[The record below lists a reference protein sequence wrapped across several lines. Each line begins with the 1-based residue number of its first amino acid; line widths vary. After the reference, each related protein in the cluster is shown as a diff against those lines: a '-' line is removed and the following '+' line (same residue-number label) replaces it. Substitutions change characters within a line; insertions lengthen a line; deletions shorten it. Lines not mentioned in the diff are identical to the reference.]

1 MRTDLPKVNLG
12 NITLRELCEADY
24 FDYFFI
30 GSNPEVVKY
39 LNWGPLLSMN
49 DSIWVFNEVFLK
61 RPLNGLP
68 IGYAICNQDKMIGV
82 IDFHTYYLNENAC
95 EIGYILHKDYWNKG
109 IMTRALKEVCKIGF
123 YHLCLDKLIVGHVIE
138 NEASKRVILKAGFHY
153 ECQKLINQKNQD
165 TIALYYSMYSY
176 EYKKGK
182 YD

>member
-39 LNWGPLLSMN
+39 LNWSPLLSMN

-82 IDFHTYYLNENAC
+82 IDFHTYYPNENAC

-109 IMTRALKEVCKIGF
+109 IMTRALKEVC
-123 YHLCLDKLIVGHVIE
+123 
-138 NEASKRVILKAGFHY
+138 
-153 ECQKLINQKNQD
+153 NQKNYD
-165 TIALYYSMYSY
+165 MGKFLDLLTLAIIADMMELR
-176 EYKKGK
+176 
-182 YD
+182 D

>member
-1 MRTDLPKVNLG
+1 MRTVLPKVNLG

-82 IDFHTYYLNENAC
+82 IDFHTYYPNENDVDYYND
-95 EIGYILHKDYWNKG
+95 GTLILHMKLGFECPYCNHILFTHSVNVNK
-109 IMTRALKEVCKIGF
+109 KI
-123 YHLCLDKLIVGHVIE
+123 
-138 NEASKRVILKAGFHY
+138 
-153 ECQKLINQKNQD
+153 
-165 TIALYYSMYSY
+165 
-176 EYKKGK
+176 
-182 YD
+182 